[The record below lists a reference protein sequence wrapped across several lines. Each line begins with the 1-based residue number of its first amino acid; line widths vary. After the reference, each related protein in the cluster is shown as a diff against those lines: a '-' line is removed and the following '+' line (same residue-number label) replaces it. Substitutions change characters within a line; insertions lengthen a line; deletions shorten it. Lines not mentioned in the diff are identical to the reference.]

1 MLLFRAEEAQGAGH
15 VAGQL
20 LVRVALL
27 QVEVDAPFL
36 QDGNLEC
43 LHELYQGAVRV
54 LHVGEMAVGLAH
66 LEVPSAVADEAVA

>member
-27 QVEVDAPFL
+27 QMEVDAREFDTL
-36 QDGNLEC
+36 
-43 LHELYQGAVRV
+43 RK
-54 LHVGEMAVGLAH
+54 
-66 LEVPSAVADEAVA
+66 